1 METSINIFLQS
12 LGAGLQS
19 LSKLLS
25 FLGTESFYI
34 LVMPAVYWCVDALS
48 GLRMGMILVLSGTLN
63 GIVKLIFKSPRPYWV
78 DKRVVPIAQERS
90 FGLPSG
96 HAMNAASLWGQISR
110 EFQKRWLTW
119 VCIAMI
125 VLIGLSRVVLGV
137 HYTFDVAV
145 GWVLG
150 LAVYLLF
157 NHYYTP
163 LAARVKILPLK
174 RQLALALLSSLL
186 LVTLI
191 ILADL
196 PGRTWVMPAAWAE
209 GAGQINPFDS
219 RGLYT
224 VAGLWFGFLAGFML
238 LRAQLGTLQSRLGG
252 IHLLWRYLL
261 GLAGVLLIYMGLGKF
276 IPKTLTISTFLL
288 QYLHSA
294 LLGFWIAYLAP
305 RLFKTLGIATFSKP
319 GQG

>member
-1 METSINIFLQS
+1 METSINIFLQT
-12 LGAGLQS
+12 LGAWLQS

-48 GLRMGMILVLSGTLN
+48 GLRLGMILVLSGALN
-63 GIVKLIFKSPRPYWV
+63 GLVKLAFKLPRPYWV
-78 DKRVVPIAQERS
+78 DKRVIPVARERS

-119 VCIAMI
+119 VCILMI
-125 VLIGLSRVVLGV
+125 VLIGLSRLVLGV
-137 HYTFDVAV
+137 HFTFDVAF
-145 GWVLG
+145 GWVFG

-157 NHYYTP
+157 NRYYAP
-163 LAARVKILPLK
+163 LAAKVKVLPLK
-174 RQLALALLSSLL
+174 RQLSLAFLTSLIM
-186 LVTLI
+186 VALI
-191 ILADL
+191 ILAGL

-209 GAGQINPFDS
+209 GAGPVNPFDT

-238 LRAQLGTLQSRLGG
+238 LRAQLGTLQSKLGG

-261 GLAGVLLIYMGLGKF
+261 GLAGILLIYMGLGKF
-276 IPKTLTISTFLL
+276 IPKTLVASTFIL
-288 QYLHSA
+288 QYLQSA

-319 GQG
+319 GSN